1 MGVMMIG
8 LTGNKPSSMKTTAA
22 ALLLAMLPAFA
33 RAADLSGAWISCDPA
48 SPWGYTLLSVDHEGA
63 GYRWTAEWGSSYAA
77 SGAAD
82 LKKGVLVLRGC
93 SSYSGELTSGC
104 DEKMPPVFARLHKE
118 DFARVRASFGEAD
131 LRGAR
136 WVRVA
141 GDGAAWQ
148 ALAGKCQA
156 IVAKKNALKERKSQ

>member
-1 MGVMMIG
+1 MIG
-8 LTGNKPSSMKTTAA
+8 LAGNKPSFMKATAV
-22 ALLLAMLPAFA
+22 ALLLGILPAFA

-48 SPWGYTLLSVDHEGA
+48 SPWGYTLLAVDREGG
-63 GYRWTAEWGSSYAA
+63 GYRWTAEWGASYAA

-82 LKKGVLVLRGC
+82 LKKGALALRGC
-93 SSYSGELTSGC
+93 SSYSGDLTSGC
-104 DEKMPPVFARLHKE
+104 NEKNPPVFARLHKE

-136 WVRVA
+136 WVRVV

-148 ALAGKCQA
+148 TLAGKCQA